1 MIRLAAAVAAVVLLA
16 VPLRVMPIHVVIG
29 PGVVALLLATLGIV
43 TLWRWPVTAA
53 ACVFVA
59 DYALALAI
67 AGPAVSLLPAAC
79 FGLALLGLL
88 HSVELARGARRAA
101 VHRDVARSQGLGWLI
116 FATGTVAAATVAM
129 VVARGLAPALPFTAA
144 PLLAAAGA
152 LGVVLALA
160 VALRPSGRT

>member
-1 MIRLAAAVAAVVLLA
+1 MIRLAAVLSAIVLLV

-53 ACVFVA
+53 ACLFVT
-59 DYALALAI
+59 DYALALTI
-67 AGPAVSLLPAAC
+67 ARPAVSLVPAAC
-79 FGLALLGLL
+79 FGLALLGLV
-88 HSVELARGARRAA
+88 HSVELARCARRAA
-101 VHRDVARSQGLGWLI
+101 VHRDVARSQVLGWVA
-116 FATGTVAAATVAM
+116 FTVAAGAAATLAM
-129 VVARGLAPALPFTAA
+129 GVAREVAPVLPFPAA

-160 VALRPSGRT
+160 FALRPSGRT

>member
-1 MIRLAAAVAAVVLLA
+1 MIRLAAVVAAIVMLV
-16 VPLRVMPIHVVIG
+16 VPLRVMPMHVVIA
-29 PGVVALLLATLGIV
+29 PGLVALALAGLGIV

-53 ACVFVA
+53 ACLFVT
-59 DYALALAI
+59 DYAFALTI
-67 AGPAVSLLPAAC
+67 AGPAVSLLPAAV

-101 VHRDVARSQGLGWLI
+101 VHRDVARSQIVGWVT
-116 FATGTVAAATVAM
+116 FAAVTGAAATVAL
-129 VVARGLAPALPFTAA
+129 VVAREVAPALPFTAA

-160 VALRPSGRT
+160 FALRPSRRT